1 MTVGTEMLPFLN
13 VTCAECLDLGP
24 PPDSILAIP
33 PPPLPNFLLRAPANH
48 TTSCGAVCDWT
59 STHAEFIEL
68 PVYDVPMGNAW
79 LFLLV
84 TSCVGVLVI
93 GSLFALFLFGL
104 KQYFRE
110 RGAKVTQPPDHGRAC
125 EAVLYPGTVPDSRV
139 LWATLTP
146 RGTAH
151 HVAPPPPKPPH
162 RSFDNSG
169 YIDPDDYLRVRPRVS
184 SPTRI
189 EHPNLP
195 PLNLHRSFRRES
207 DTAPIV

>member
-1 MTVGTEMLPFLN
+1 MTVGPDMLPFLN

-59 STHAEFIEL
+59 SSHAEFIEL
-68 PVYDVPMGNAW
+68 PVHGAPMDDTW
-79 LFLLV
+79 LLVLV
-84 TSCVGVLVI
+84 TSCVGVLVL
-93 GSLFALFLFGL
+93 GSLLALFLLRL

-110 RGAKVTQPPDHGRAC
+110 RGAKVTLPPDHGKGC

-151 HVAPPPPKPPH
+151 HVAPPPPPP
-162 RSFDNSG
+162 
-169 YIDPDDYLRVRPRVS
+169 PP
-184 SPTRI
+184 P
-189 EHPNLP
+189 PLP
-195 PLNLHRSFRRES
+195 PPPPPPAPPAHVHVSGIRR
-207 DTAPIV
+207 I